1 MTVEYNNLS
10 NSHVRWPFAYFFLY
24 STTHN
29 GKCNF
34 KIQSFVSMLY
44 IIDRNK
50 CKFQSQMFC
59 YAKTRQAMY
68 VKRNIEARSRKHCFK
83 GETVLF

>member
-1 MTVEYNNLS
+1 M
-10 NSHVRWPFAYFFLY
+10 F
-24 STTHN
+24 
-29 GKCNF
+29 
-34 KIQSFVSMLY
+34 Y